1 MVTGGIVALCN
12 VKVIGVGVE
21 VVLFIVIENGDVT
34 VGSRG
39 ADCIDGGVGPDMI
52 TGGVSVVACGL
63 V

>member
-21 VVLFIVIENGDVT
+21 VVLFIVIEDGDVI